1 MLLCVSYVMTDKIK
15 NNTQEHRSSGIVVKE
30 IFQSLISKIYSLKPQ
45 KMTEDEALASKIKK
59 AKILS
64 SSQNKE
70 LEVILG
76 ISIKESLYF
85 ELALIHR
92 SALQVPEYSSL
103 PSNERLEFLGDAIL
117 DMIVAEYLFSL
128 HTNVPEGELTKMRS
142 LIVNGK
148 TLAHCASVLHLERFV
163 ILSYSARQTLSSGT
177 SSILADAIEAIIA
190 AIYLD
195 SGLKTVTKFF
205 LKTLLPII
213 VSSTSLEEKNY
224 KSILLEAV
232 QSKFKTSP
240 KYKVLHS
247 EGPAHSTVFTIG
259 VFINEELIAE
269 GTGKS
274 KKEAE
279 QIAANK
285 ALEKKF
291 PHTVQD
297 IPATTL

>member
-1 MLLCVSYVMTDKIK
+1 MKE
-15 NNTQEHRSSGIVVKE
+15 NNEKQQNEHRSSGVVVKE
-30 IFQSLISKIYSLKPQ
+30 IFQSFFTKIYSFKPQ
-45 KMTEDEALASKIKK
+45 NMTEDKALALKVKK
-59 AKILS
+59 AKILTS
-64 SSQNKE
+64 AKVKE
-70 LEVILG
+70 LESLLG
-76 ISIKESLYF
+76 VSIKEPLYF

-92 SALQVPEYSSL
+92 SALQVPEYSTL

-148 TLAHCASVLHLERFV
+148 TLAHCASVLHLEQYV
-163 ILSYSARQTLSSGT
+163 ILSYSARQTLSYNH

-195 SGLKTVTKFF
+195 SGIKTVNKFF
-205 LKTLLPII
+205 LNTLLPII
-213 VSSTSLEEKNY
+213 ASSTTLEEKNY
-224 KSILLEAV
+224 KSLLLEIV
-232 QSKFKTSP
+232 QSQYKTSP

-259 VFINEELIAE
+259 VFINEELISE

-285 ALEKKF
+285 ALLLKF
-291 PHTVQD
+291 PNSILQSVPTI
-297 IPATTL
+297 IPTSPKK

>member
-1 MLLCVSYVMTDKIK
+1 MKDSTEKTI
-15 NNTQEHRSSGIVVKE
+15 QEHRSSGEVVKE
-30 IFQSLISKIYSLKPQ
+30 IFQSFFTKIYSFKPQ
-45 KMTEDEALASKIKK
+45 NMTEDKVLALKVKK
-59 AKILS
+59 AKILPS
-64 SSQNKE
+64 NKVKE
-70 LEVILG
+70 LEGILG

-92 SALQVPEYSSL
+92 SALQVPEYSTL

-148 TLAHCASVLHLERFV
+148 TLAHCASVLHLEQYV
-163 ILSYSARQTLSSGT
+163 ILSYSARQTLSFSN

-195 SGLKTVTKFF
+195 SGLKVVTKFF
-205 LKTLLPII
+205 LNTLLPII
-213 VSSTSLEEKNY
+213 ASSTTLEEKNY
-224 KSILLEAV
+224 KSMLLEEV
-232 QSKFKTSP
+232 QSHYKTSP
-240 KYKVLHS
+240 KYRVLHS

-259 VFINEELIAE
+259 VYINEELIAE

-285 ALEKKF
+285 ALLIKF
-291 PHTVQD
+291 PNIILQSAQAI
-297 IPATTL
+297 IPPLPKK